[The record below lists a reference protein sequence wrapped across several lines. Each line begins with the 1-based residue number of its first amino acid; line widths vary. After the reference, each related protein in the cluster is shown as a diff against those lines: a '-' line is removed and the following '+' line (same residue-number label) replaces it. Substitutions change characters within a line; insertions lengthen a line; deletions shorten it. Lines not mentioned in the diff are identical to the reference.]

1 MKIFLNFGSDLKN
14 THIVL
19 CLVELERF
27 YWFLSHSQ
35 VSFVGSIFDPF
46 FCQCQSDI

>member
-27 YWFLSHSQ
+27 Y
-35 VSFVGSIFDPF
+35 
-46 FCQCQSDI
+46 